1 MLLIKYVVRGVYTS
15 LIVLQ
20 LNKKYL
26 ELVRFTIL
34 LPIKSVP
41 KYIELIELEEQAKFI
56 FTGRR

>member
-1 MLLIKYVVRGVYTS
+1 MLLIKYVVRVVYTS

-41 KYIELIELEEQAKFI
+41 KYIELIELEE
-56 FTGRR
+56 